1 MRLHQLTLLAALAC
15 MQVTPQPSALV
26 NTITLV
32 PERRYWVCPPPSK
45 VRKGKGEKKRNRAT
59 RY

>member
-1 MRLHQLTLLAALAC
+1 MRLPTLAVLTALAC
-15 MQVTPQPSALV
+15 MQIIPQPSALV
-26 NTITLV
+26 V
-32 PERRYWVCPPPSK
+32 PERRYYACPPPRK